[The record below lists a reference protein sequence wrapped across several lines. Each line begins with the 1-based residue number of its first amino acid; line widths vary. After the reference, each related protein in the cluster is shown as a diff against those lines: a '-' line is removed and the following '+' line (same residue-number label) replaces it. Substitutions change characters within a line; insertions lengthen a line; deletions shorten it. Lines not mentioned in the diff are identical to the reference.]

1 MLGIATPNG
10 GGIPGV
16 GGMKPGG
23 GIPYGGKADGKDPDG
38 TTGADMLDEVPLP
51 DCRQKVFG

>member
-51 DCRQKVFG
+51 DCRQKV